1 MTSTKPRSRVQ
12 KQREIRVAAGW
23 QEVKVWVPTERD
35 ADDIRTLAAERR
47 AKAEALDGLS
57 NEVKAVTPDTQLRI
71 AQAIAEHGSAAY
83 THSSGAVLDLLTQ
96 LADEDDLV
104 SFSRA
109 FIILARAKPTNAAS
123 VASFIP
129 AKVTNFLI
137 KHRAVDPASMMKWT
151 HEHPDW
157 TELLKSA
164 VRDPARFEHVVETM
178 AQEMKRPH

>member
-1 MTSTKPRSRVQ
+1 MTDRKPPSRVQ

-23 QEVKVWVPTERD
+23 HEVKVWVPTEKD
-35 ADDIRTLAAERR
+35 ADDIRNLANERR
-47 AKAEALDGLS
+47 MKAEALDGLS
-57 NEVKAVTPDTQLRI
+57 NEVKTVTPETQIRI

-96 LADEDDLV
+96 LADEDDLQ

-129 AKVTNFLI
+129 AKISNFLI
-137 KHRAVDPASMMKWT
+137 KHRGVDPASMMKWT
-151 HEHPDW
+151 HEHSDW
-157 TELLKSA
+157 TDLLKNA
-164 VRDPARFEHVVETM
+164 VRDPARFELVVETM
-178 AQEMKRPH
+178 AQEIKRPH

>member
-1 MTSTKPRSRVQ
+1 MTNKKPPSRVQ

-23 QEVKVWVPTERD
+23 QEVKVWVPTEKD
-35 ADDIRTLAAERR
+35 AEDIRNLADERR
-47 AKAEALDGLS
+47 KKAEALEGLHH
-57 NEVKAVTPDTQLRI
+57 EVKTVTLETQTRI

-83 THSSGAVLDLLTQ
+83 THSSGAVLDLMTK
-96 LADEDDLV
+96 LADEDDLQ

-129 AKVTNFLI
+129 AKINNFLV
-137 KHRAVDPASMMKWT
+137 KHRGVDPRMMMNWI
-151 HEHPDW
+151 HDHPEW
-157 TELLKSA
+157 TERLKDA
-164 VRDPARFEHVVETM
+164 VRDPARFEVVVETM